1 MGRALKLASFFVAA
15 SLVAPAAA
23 LANPYDISLRGL
35 GRPAPGA
42 SLQDPAVLRYHAL
55 SSELALALAPRPL
68 APAETLGMSGF
79 EFSFVNTLAGISA
92 DKPWWQGQPGEPVIE
107 GALPAHGSR
116 SVPNDLWVPSAHLRK
131 GLPMSTEIGIN
142 GAYLAYSDMFFA
154 GAEAKIALHESY
166 FRYAPAV
173 TFRTAFGR
181 LFGSSDL
188 DMFTFEADG
197 ITSLAFGVGGMAQL
211 TPYLGYGVM
220 FAHVNSQVLDETPY
234 EVTNPNDQKGGADG
248 SLYTFPTLEWNKNQ
262 HMRIF
267 GGLRISLAMVEF
279 LYEFDVGRADF
290 NSVHLQLISH
300 SFKIGFDV

>member
-1 MGRALKLASFFVAA
+1 MGRALKLASWVVAA
-15 SLVAPAAA
+15 ACLVAPAAS

-35 GRPAPGA
+35 GRPATA
-42 SLQDPAVLRYHAL
+42 SLTDPAVLRYHAL

-79 EFSFVNTLAGISA
+79 EFSFVNTLADISA
-92 DKPWWQGQPGEPVIE
+92 NKPWWQGQPGEPILE
-107 GALPAHGSR
+107 GVLPTHGGR
-116 SVPNDLWVPSAHLRK
+116 SVPSSFWIPSAHLRK

-142 GAYLAYSDMFFA
+142 GAYLAYSDMFFT
-154 GAEAKIALHESY
+154 GAEVKTAIHESY
-166 FRYAPAV
+166 FRYAPALTGRV
-173 TFRTAFGR
+173 AFGR
-181 LFGSSDL
+181 LFGSTDL

-234 EVTNPNDQKGGADG
+234 EVRDSNDQKGGADG

-262 HMRIF
+262 HTRIF
-267 GGLRISLAMVEF
+267 GGLRIGIAMIEL
-279 LYEFDVGRADF
+279 LYEFDLGTVKF
-290 NSVHLQLISH
+290 NKKQLLSH
-300 SFKIGFDV
+300 SFKIGLDV

>member
-1 MGRALKLASFFVAA
+1 MGRASRVASWCVVAGLF
-15 SLVAPAAA
+15 LVPAAA

-35 GRPAPGA
+35 GRPAPNA
-42 SLQDPAVLRYHAL
+42 NLSDPAVQRYHAL
-55 SSELALALAPRPL
+55 SSELALTLAPRPL

-79 EFSFVNTLAGISA
+79 EFSFVNTLANINA
-92 DKPWWQGQPGEPVIE
+92 NQPYWQGQPGEPVLE
-107 GALPAHGSR
+107 GVLASHGGR
-116 SVPNDLWVPSAHLRK
+116 SVPSSFWVPSAHLRK

-142 GAYLAYSDMFFA
+142 GAYLAYSDMFFM
-154 GAEAKIALHESY
+154 GAEAKIAIHESY
-166 FRYAPAV
+166 FRYAPAL

-234 EVTNPNDQKGGADG
+234 SVRDPNDQKGGADG
-248 SLYTFPTLEWNKNQ
+248 SLYTFPTLNWSDNQ
-262 HMRIF
+262 HTRIF
-267 GGLRISLAMVEF
+267 GGLRISIAMIEL
-279 LYEFDVGRADF
+279 LYEFDLGQVKF
-290 NSVHLQLISH
+290 NSKQVLSH

>member
-1 MGRALKLASFFVAA
+1 MGCASKLASWMVAA
-15 SLVAPAAA
+15 GLSLVPAAS

-35 GRPAPGA
+35 GRPDPQLG
-42 SLQDPAVLRYHAL
+42 LDDPAAKRYRAL

-79 EFSFVNTLAGISA
+79 EFSLVNTLADISA
-92 DKPWWQGQPGEPVIE
+92 NQPYWQGQPGEPVLE
-107 GALPAHGSR
+107 GALANHGGR
-116 SVPNDLWVPSAHLRK
+116 SVPSVFWIPSVHLRK

-142 GAYLAYSDMFFA
+142 GSYLAYSDMFFM
-154 GAEAKIALHESY
+154 GAEAKVALHESY
-166 FRYAPAV
+166 FRYAPAL

-220 FAHVNSQVLDETPY
+220 FAHVNSQVIDETPY
-234 EVTNPNDQKGGADG
+234 SVRDGNDQKGGPEG
-248 SLYTFPTLEWNKNQ
+248 SLYTFPTVNWSENQ

-267 GGLRISLAMVEF
+267 GGLRINIAMFEL
-279 LYEFDVGRADF
+279 LYEFDLGQVKF
-290 NSVHLQLISH
+290 NHKQLLSH

>member
-1 MGRALKLASFFVAA
+1 MGRALKLASWVVAA
-15 SLVAPAAA
+15 GCLVAPAASF
-23 LANPYDISLRGL
+23 ANPYDLSLRSL
-35 GRPAPGA
+35 GRPAANAPL
-42 SLQDPAVLRYHAL
+42 SDPAVKRYRGL

-92 DKPWWQGQPGEPVIE
+92 KKDYWQGQPGSPVME
-107 GALPAHGSR
+107 GALASHGSR
-116 SVPNDLWVPSAHLRK
+116 DVPSSLWVPSAHLRK

-142 GAYLAYSDMFFA
+142 GAYLAYSDMFFT
-154 GAEAKIALHESY
+154 GAEAKMAIHESY
-166 FRYAPAV
+166 FRYAPALTGRAAV
-173 TFRTAFGR
+173 GR
-181 LFGSSDL
+181 LFGSTDL

-234 EVTNPNDQKGGADG
+234 EVRDTDDQKGGSDG
-248 SLYTFPTLEWNKNQ
+248 SLYTFPTLDWNKNQ
-262 HMRIF
+262 HTRIF
-267 GGLRISLAMVEF
+267 GGLRISIAMIEL
-279 LYEFDVGRADF
+279 LYEFDLGQVKF
-290 NSVHLQLISH
+290 NKQQLVSH